1 MTWLSEIEKK
11 GTQVAHKNIIN
22 IARELVRQKR
32 TSSTH
37 RVGLSNLGNTCYINS
52 VLQAL
57 FINDE

>member
-1 MTWLSEIEKK
+1 MTWLSEIERKDA
-11 GTQVAHKNIIN
+11 QVAHKTIISK
-22 IARELVRQKR
+22 ARDLVRQR
-32 TSSTH
+32 NMASR